1 MWPIPLMMLLPL
13 ATTFRLDPLLRWP
26 FIILVRLLARFALI
40 FRHAP
45 LLGAMVGLMN
55 GKLGFK

>member
-1 MWPIPLMMLLPL
+1 MLLPL
-13 ATTFRLDPLLRWP
+13 ATTFRLAPLLRWP

-45 LLGAMVGLMN
+45 LLGAMVELMD
-55 GKLGFK
+55 GKLGFR